1 METISK
7 KIAIWRGL
15 RSRCPS
21 CGQASLY
28 RAYLKP
34 VDECPSCGVT
44 WSDVRADDG
53 PAWATMLVVLHGLAP
68 LFHLVAFG
76 EHMSMWKGICLLS
89 VIAVIMCLW
98 LLPRMKGLFIA
109 IIWSTGAPTS

>member
-1 METISK
+1 MSSISK
-7 KIAIWRGL
+7 KTAIFRGL

-34 VDECPSCGVT
+34 VDACPSCNEV
-44 WSDVRADDG
+44 WSEVRADDG
-53 PAWATMLVVLHGLAP
+53 PAWATMLVVLHVLAP

-76 EHMSMWKGICLLS
+76 EHMSLGMGIIVLS
-89 VIAVIMCLW
+89 AIAVIFSLW
-98 LLPRMKGLFIA
+98 LLPRMKGLFMA
-109 IIWSTGAPTS
+109 IIWATGAPTS